1 MDHFI
6 IGIFKNIVGWNNQE
20 NKFKT
25 KKNRI
30 KNLNTQK
37 KSQKALFCGIKNTNA
52 YNRVGVESDINH
64 YTIVILKIKC
74 VQIVFKL
81 CLKCEKWK

>member
-20 NKFKT
+20 NKFKS

-64 YTIVILKIKC
+64 YTSDILKIKC
-74 VQIVFKL
+74 V
-81 CLKCEKWK
+81 